1 MSISR
6 IHVLSIVPVAFV
18 CCLSIG
24 LAQVERA
31 TISGTVTDSTGGV
44 IPSTQITVTNVN
56 TGVAFNTTTN
66 SVGEYVA
73 PNLIPGPYRIGAQT
87 PGFSSLVRSGIELH
101 IGQRLVVDLSLSVGE
116 VTEQVEVAAV
126 APLLES
132 ESSSMST
139 LISRKDVSELPLN
152 GRSVFN
158 LAPLTAGV
166 TTGIA
171 TINANNV
178 DIPDNARAQQGLS
191 VNGQSQASNTYIL
204 DGVYNNQI
212 NQGLIAILPPLEAIQ
227 EFSVETSNFNA
238 EVGRGGGLINVTL
251 KSGTNEL
258 HGNLFEFLR
267 NSALDARNF
276 FDRTEGGRL
285 PNFVQNQYGFSIG
298 GPIAKNRT
306 FFFGDYQGFRQRQ
319 GQSFVTTVPGSPL
332 RAGNFRGTARPIFD
346 PNSYNSETNAR
357 NVFPNSEIPPS
368 RFDTAAV
375 NVLGFVPGSNDATGE
390 VLANGETFFFSGAS
404 RKNDQDSYDL
414 KVDHV
419 FDAQNSLHVRWSYG
433 DSYTVLPGAFSELP
447 EFAPS
452 VGGALGSGGAGF
464 LNGIVDNPARSLGIQ
479 YIRTF
484 NPTTI
489 NEFRA
494 AYVRAGSDAVQLGS
508 GNKYADQLGIPNI
521 NVTDNND
528 GFPGMSISGY
538 GRLGDS
544 PFFPLIELE
553 NIYQVLD
560 NITFI
565 RGSHTFKTGVDIK
578 RVERG
583 FTQILG
589 DPAGSFAFGTGF
601 SADPDSPAD
610 TGNAFADF
618 VLGIPSR
625 GSIIRNSGLAGL
637 RSNEF
642 SAYFQD
648 TWKISPK
655 LTFNYGVRYDLLTP
669 QREMYDRQTNFDR
682 GSGLLVLPKGGGT
695 HTAFSGRGLAVT
707 EKNNF
712 SPRIG
717 LAYKVTE
724 ETVLRVSYGLF
735 YLAQGQVGFQLSLN
749 PPFVGGVNYTNT
761 AVPQIINRRLSDG
774 LPATDPFVSI
784 DDPVGTLNALDPD
797 NPVGYTQQW
806 LVGIQRQLTPTIL
819 LDVTYLGNGSF
830 HLTDLWNPNQATLGT
845 GPIEPRR
852 PFFRTVPNITG
863 IRLLENRGNSNY
875 NGLQT
880 SLTKRF
886 SRNVSFIANYTW
898 SHTIGFSSGPFG
910 NQGHQNHRDLAADRS
925 HAPTDVRHRAVFS
938 GLFQLPFK
946 SEQTIL
952 NGLIGDWQLGGVT
965 TFQSG
970 SPFTVTGGAG
980 RPNRICDGTLQNP
993 TVEKWFDPACFPLP
1007 EPVEDPVFGGV
1018 FIPFGNA
1025 GPNILAGPG
1034 IANFDLSLFKKFPI
1048 SEKRWF
1054 ELRIEFFN
1062 AFNHPQFLN
1071 PSSRVNTG
1079 TTARILNARKSRQIQ
1094 LVAKFSF

>member
-1 MSISR
+1 MLIFR
-6 IHVLSIVPVAFV
+6 GLLLRLLPAAFV
-18 CCLSIG
+18 FCSGIG
-24 LAQVERA
+24 IAQVERG
-31 TISGTVTDSTGGV
+31 TISGTVSDETGGV
-44 IPSTQITVTNVN
+44 IPGAQIAVQNVN
-56 TGVAFNTTTN
+56 TGVTFNTTVN
-66 SVGEYVA
+66 AAGAYVA
-73 PNLIPGPYRIGAQT
+73 PNLIPGAYSVNAT
-87 PGFSSLVRSGIELH
+87 ASGFSSLVRSGIDLH
-101 IGQRLVVDLSLSVGE
+101 AGQRLVVDLVLAVGE
-116 VTEQVEVAAV
+116 VTERVEVSAV

-139 LISRKDVSELPLN
+139 LISRRDVSELPLN

-166 TTGIA
+166 TSGIS

-227 EFSVETSNFNA
+227 EFTVETSNFNA
-238 EVGRGGGLINVTL
+238 EIGRGGGLISVTL
-251 KSGTNEL
+251 KSGTNEI
-258 HGNLFEFLR
+258 HGNVFEFLR

-276 FDRTEGGRL
+276 FDRTVGRRL
-285 PNFVQNQYGFSIG
+285 PNFVQNQFGFSIG
-298 GPIAKNRT
+298 GPIVKNKT

-332 RAGNFRGTARPIFD
+332 RGGDFQGTARPIYD
-346 PNSYNSETNAR
+346 PLTYNSNTNTR
-357 NVFPNSEIPPS
+357 DLFPNSQIPS
-368 RFDTAAV
+368 SMFDSASV
-375 NVLGFVPGSNDATGE
+375 NVLGFVPGSNDPTSE
-390 VLANGETFFFSGAS
+390 ILANGETFFFSGAS
-404 RKNDQDSYDL
+404 RKNDQDSYDI
-414 KVDHV
+414 KVDHI
-419 FDAQNSLHVRWSYG
+419 FNTRNSLHVRWSYG
-433 DSYTVLPGAFSELP
+433 DSSTVLPGAFSELP

-464 LNGIVDNPARSLGIQ
+464 LNGLVDNPARSLGIQ

-494 AYVRAGSDAVQLGS
+494 AYVRAGSDAVQLGA
-508 GNKYADQLGIPNI
+508 GNQYADQLGIPNI

-560 NITFI
+560 NVTFI
-565 RGSHTFKTGVDIK
+565 RGSHTIKVGVDAK
-578 RVERG
+578 RVQRG

-589 DPAGSFAFGTGF
+589 DPAGSFSFGTGF
-601 SADPDSPAD
+601 TGDPNAPSD

-618 VLGIPSR
+618 LLGIPSR

-642 SAYFQD
+642 TAYFQD
-648 TWKISPK
+648 TWKVTPK
-655 LTFNYGVRYDLLTP
+655 LTFNYGIRYEILSP
-669 QREMYDRQTNFDR
+669 QHEMYDRQTNFDR
-682 GSGLLVLPKGGGT
+682 GSGTLVLPGQGGS
-695 HTAFSGRGLAVT
+695 HPAFSDRALAFT

-712 SPRIG
+712 SPRLG
-717 LAYKVTE
+717 LAYKATE
-724 ETVLRVSYGLF
+724 KTVVRVSYGVF

-749 PPFVGGVNYTNT
+749 PPFVGGVNFTNT
-761 AVPQIINRRLSDG
+761 AVPQAINRRLSDG
-774 LPATDPFVSI
+774 LPATDPFVPI
-784 DDPVGTLNALDPD
+784 DDPFGVINALDPD

-806 LVGIQRQLTPTIL
+806 LFGLQRQLTPTVL
-819 LDVTYLGNGSF
+819 LDVTYLGNASF
-830 HLTDLWNPNQATLGT
+830 HLTDSWDPNQAVLGT

-852 PFFRTVPNITG
+852 PFFGTVPNITG
-863 IRLLENRGNSNY
+863 IRLLENRGNANY

-886 SRNVSFIANYTW
+886 SNNLSFIANYTW
-898 SHTIGFSSGPFG
+898 SHTIGIPSGPFG
-910 NQGHQNHRDLAADRS
+910 NSGHQNSRNLAADRS

-938 GLFQLPFK
+938 WLYEIPGK
-946 SEQTIL
+946 SENAVF
-952 NGLIGDWQLGGVT
+952 NGVIGNWQLGGVT

-970 SPFTVTGGAG
+970 SPYTVSGGAG
-980 RPNRICDGTLQNP
+980 RPNRVCDGTLSNP
-993 TVEKWFDPACFPLP
+993 TVERWFDASCFPLP
-1007 EPVEDPVFGGV
+1007 DPVEDPVFGGV

-1048 SEKRWF
+1048 GEQRWF
-1054 ELRIEFFN
+1054 EFRAEFFN
-1062 AFNHPQFLN
+1062 AFNHSQFLN
-1071 PSSRVNTG
+1071 PSSTVNTG

-1094 LVAKFSF
+1094 IALKFSF